1 MTDRIVL
8 ADMAFFGRHGVGDE
22 ERSADQEIDVDVELE
37 VDTTKAGASDDLA
50 DTVNY
55 SRVFDACRDIVE
67 GRSFKLLEAIAEAIA
82 ARVLTDFARVDAVTV
97 RVRKPGVPIDGR
109 LEYAGVSIERRRAAS
124 RP

>member
-1 MTDRIVL
+1 MTDHIVL
-8 ADMAFFGRHGVGDE
+8 AQMEFFGRHGVSDE
-22 ERSADQEIDVDVELE
+22 ERSAEQQIDVDVELQVALE
-37 VDTTKAGASDDLA
+37 RAGASDDLA

-82 ARVLTDFARVDAVTV
+82 TRVLADFAGVDAVTV

-109 LEYAGVSIERRRAAS
+109 LEYAGVSIERQRTG
-124 RP
+124 